1 MRKPQPLSSSV
12 LRKSLKLKNQSNIM
26 NEFTTKLET
35 IKTEAQELTDTVD
48 RLIREVQNLKPEAR
62 SKELERK
69 RHRLEMELLN
79 MRDFM
84 WIRRG

>member
-1 MRKPQPLSSSV
+1 
-12 LRKSLKLKNQSNIM
+12 M
-26 NEFTTKLET
+26 NEFTTKFEAVE
-35 IKTEAQELTDTVD
+35 TEAHQLTDTVD
-48 RLIREVQNLKPEAR
+48 RLIREVQELKPEAR

-69 RHRLEMELLN
+69 RHRLEIELLN

>member
-1 MRKPQPLSSSV
+1 
-12 LRKSLKLKNQSNIM
+12 M
-26 NEFTTKLET
+26 NEFTTKLEA

-48 RLIREVQNLKPEAR
+48 QLIRQVKDLRPQAR
-62 SKELERK
+62 SKGEEAK
-69 RHRLEMELLN
+69 RHRLEIELLN

>member
-1 MRKPQPLSSSV
+1 
-12 LRKSLKLKNQSNIM
+12 M
-26 NEFTTKLET
+26 NEFTTKLEALES
-35 IKTEAQELTDTVD
+35 EAHRLTDTVD

-69 RHRLEMELLN
+69 RHRLEIELLN
-79 MRDFM
+79 MRDLM

>member
-1 MRKPQPLSSSV
+1 MSTL
-12 LRKSLKLKNQSNIM
+12 
-26 NEFTTKLET
+26 TTKLEA
-35 IKTEAQELTDTVD
+35 IETEAHQLTDTVD
-48 RLIREVQNLKPEAR
+48 RLIREVQELKPQAR

-69 RHRLEMELLN
+69 RHRLEIELLN

>member
-1 MRKPQPLSSSV
+1 MSTL
-12 LRKSLKLKNQSNIM
+12 
-26 NEFTTKLET
+26 TTKLEA
-35 IKTEAQELTDTVD
+35 IETEAHQLTDTVD
-48 RLIREVQNLKPEAR
+48 RLIREVKELKPEAR

-69 RHRLEMELLN
+69 RHRLEIELLN

>member
-1 MRKPQPLSSSV
+1 
-12 LRKSLKLKNQSNIM
+12 M

-35 IKTEAQELTDTVD
+35 IKSEAQELTDTVD
-48 RLIREVQNLKPEAR
+48 QLIQQVKDLEPQAR
-62 SKELERK
+62 SKAEEAK
-69 RHRLEMELLN
+69 RHRLEIELLN

>member
-1 MRKPQPLSSSV
+1 
-12 LRKSLKLKNQSNIM
+12 M